1 MCASNIWPPRPLY
14 YLQGHI
20 CPRIWSLHYQLPRLS
35 NLTRPLIASSNSI
48 SPRGGESSSID
59 LSRQSVLRYKTQET
73 WSISWQF
80 CITSMCVPLRRL
92 SRWFWKR
99 WLLAGNRLI
108 TFHLS
113 QNLVIG
119 ADLERND
126 RTNSSKQ
133 KSERDRDMIFNL
145 LFSVLHM
152 PDSLLRSRQEILQ
165 YKHFFKI
172 SFLPARYSK
181 CALCKKHEVI
191 LFDSNLISWTRL

>member
-1 MCASNIWPPRPLY
+1 MTV
-14 YLQGHI
+14 
-20 CPRIWSLHYQLPRLS
+20 WSPSQNR
-35 NLTRPLIASSNSI
+35 
-48 SPRGGESSSID
+48 
-59 LSRQSVLRYKTQET
+59 RQSKGRNKTQET
-73 WSISWQF
+73 RPVHILAISYRVH
-80 CITSMCVPLRRL
+80 VPWRRL
-92 SRWFWKR
+92 TLRLR

-108 TFHLS
+108 NFHLS

-152 PDSLLRSRQEILQ
+152 PDSLLSSRQEILQ